1 MHVVPMEVNDNDALR
16 YQGKLYAHIHTCA
29 YRCTHKHAHTYPN
42 IPNSDEGIIKELLY
56 LSIKECGCVDGQLWW
71 YEHLQRMWMQSQ
83 TKDHLKTVLIDW
95 KTEWEGRGRWGRGE
109 RKGKQGG
116 RGGVCVCV

>member
-1 MHVVPMEVNDNDALR
+1 MTMMPYVTRVSYMHI
-16 YQGKLYAHIHTCA
+16 YTHIHTCT
-29 YRCTHKHAHTYPN
+29 YTCTHTHAHTYPN

-56 LSIKECGCVDGQLWW
+56 LTIKECGCVDGQLWW

-95 KTEWEGRGRWGRGE
+95 KTE
-109 RKGKQGG
+109 
-116 RGGVCVCV
+116 